1 MCVQKGSA
9 LLSQVFW
16 RMKRQETEN
25 FLHCSQKNFGQTG
38 PLGGE
43 IVAVDR
49 DFIVPVQNVKSLQ
62 CKFLKASTS
71 KEYEFQSNISKTT

>member
-1 MCVQKGSA
+1 VCTEGQCAVVASF
-9 LLSQVFW
+9 LENETSRDREFSPLFPEEFW
-16 RMKRQETEN
+16 TNRTAW
-25 FLHCSQKNFGQTG
+25 
-38 PLGGE
+38 GGG